1 MTTNCRKLTRNSSVG
16 FERTAKVTFVF
27 MAALVFKA
35 ELGGQ
40 G

>member
-1 MTTNCRKLTRNSSVG
+1 MTTNCRKLTGKSSVG
-16 FERTAKVTFVF
+16 FERAAQVTFVF
-27 MAALVFKA
+27 VAALVFKA